1 MKREYMAVLYIFAV
15 IFLFTACST
24 ANPPNHLTGIAT
36 QIENAIPTEYDK
48 QYEMETSLLFTAE
61 GKHGHTIAYYLIVT
75 TYYAA
80 DPVSVTQLHK
90 DALSTVFDVNRAECI
105 KEFDASGH
113 AAAIYS
119 LDGCN
124 YACCTTSP
132 ETSVVMEYPPDAVTQ
147 EESVNIIQSIF
158 GIIPSS

>member
-1 MKREYMAVLYIFAV
+1 MKGKYIGVLCIFAV
-15 IFLFTACST
+15 LLFTACSST
-24 ANPPNHLTGIAT
+24 KPTNQLRSIAT

-61 GKHGHTIAYYLIVT
+61 GKNGHTIKYYVIVT

-90 DALSTVFDVNRAECI
+90 DALSTVFDVTRAACV

-119 LDGCN
+119 LDGYN
-124 YACCTTSP
+124 YACCTTAP
-132 ETSVVMEYPPDAVTQ
+132 ETSVVMEYAPDAITQ
-147 EESVNIIQSIF
+147 DESVKIIQSIF
-158 GIIPSS
+158 GIIPSA